1 MIPPPA
7 RPITAA
13 RWTRSGTKLRT
24 SWHVAVAYDPA
35 APKSL
40 CHTPIP
46 AGAERREVDLATLR
60 LSGCEKCYKILL
72 ANGAKRA
79 AAAP

>member
-1 MIPPPA
+1 MTPSPG

-24 SWHVAVAYDPA
+24 SWHVAVGHDPA
-35 APKSL
+35 AAKSL
-40 CHTPIP
+40 CHTLIP
-46 AGAERREVDLATLR
+46 ATAERREVDLATLR
-60 LSGCEKCYKILL
+60 LSGCDKCYKILM

-79 AAAP
+79 PVAP